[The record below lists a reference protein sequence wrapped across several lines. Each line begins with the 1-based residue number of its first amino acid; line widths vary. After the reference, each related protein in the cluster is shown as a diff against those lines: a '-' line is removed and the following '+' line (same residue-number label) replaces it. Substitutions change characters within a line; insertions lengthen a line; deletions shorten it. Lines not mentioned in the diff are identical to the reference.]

1 MTPALQIQGLS
12 AGYGPMQVINDVSLT
27 VGAGERVGL
36 LGLNGHGK
44 TTLLRAVMDLVGW
57 RSGNVL
63 VGGVE
68 TSTMRAHAVARQ
80 GVVLIPQGDA
90 LFPGLSVRD
99 NLDAGAYRTRSWRG
113 RSERRNAVLEIFPQ
127 LASRLDQAAGTLS
140 GGERRMVSI
149 GRGLMADGGVFLI
162 DEPSVGLA
170 PGLAAAMIDKLFALE
185 LGQGGMLLAEQN
197 RALIEGRIDRV
208 LRLHGG
214 RVSAYEGESVPA
226 TTGTATL
233 DALGGSPCQS

>member
-12 AGYGPMQVINDVSLT
+12 AGYGPMQVIHDVSLM
-27 VGAGERVGL
+27 VAAGERVGL

-68 TSTMRAHAVARQ
+68 TATMRAHAIARQ

-99 NLDAGAYRTRSWRG
+99 NLDAGAYGSSGSWRG
-113 RSERRNAVLEIFPQ
+113 RRGRRDTVLEIFPQ

-149 GRGLMADGGVFLI
+149 GRGLMADGDIFLI

-170 PGLAAAMIDKLFALE
+170 PGLAATMIDKLFTLE
-185 LGQGGMLLAEQN
+185 LGRGGMLLAEQN

-214 RVSAYEGESVPA
+214 RVSADEGERGLA
-226 TTGTATL
+226 TAGTGM
-233 DALGGSPCQS
+233 LGSLG